1 MSDDEVSE
9 SGFADVLSESQEFE
23 QQKRRSM
30 LMIRSE
36 HRLRQE
42 NLAFDIDVWYPIV
55 ADLTPR
61 TRFVPLRR
69 IEAAA
74 IVAHYKNWM
83 RVGGGG
89 SFELTEE
96 HLQALLGRAVFSDLQ
111 RS

>member
-36 HRLRQE
+36 HR
-42 NLAFDIDVWYPIV
+42 
-55 ADLTPR
+55 
-61 TRFVPLRR
+61 LRR